1 MARKTEYEIQT
12 DISALQDAA
21 DGIFTRAAKQGR
33 TLNPEEHALRGEI
46 IEKIDELK
54 AELSL
59 YAAPRPITQPGPV
72 GQKGYAAMTK
82 SSDTF
87 RNPGEFF
94 QSVASAMTPG
104 RQVDHRLFQIQAA
117 TGLNEGVPS
126 DGGFLVNTDIGNEIL
141 QTVFSPAKIATRCRR
156 IRVSGNANGI
166 KIPGLDET
174 SRASGTRHGG
184 VLGYWLDEA
193 AQITA
198 SKPKFRQVELN
209 LKKLGALVYTSDELL
224 ADARML
230 GDYLGKVAGDEL
242 SFLLEDAIVNGSGAG
257 QPLGILN
264 SGALVSVDAESGQA
278 ADTVVAENVMK
289 MWSRM
294 LGSSRPNAVWL
305 VNQNVEP
312 QLYSMAL
319 SVGTGGAPIFLPGGG
334 MSEAPYATLYGRP
347 VIPSEHCPTLGDLGD
362 IILADFGGYL
372 LAQKGGIESAMSIH
386 VKFDYDE
393 SVFRFIMRVDGQPAL
408 SSAVTPYKG
417 SDTLSHFVA
426 LAAR

>member
-1 MARKTEYEIQT
+1 MRKTELEIKN
-12 DISALQDAA
+12 DIDALQDAA
-21 DGIFTRAAKQGR
+21 DGIFHQAAVKGR
-33 TLNPEEHALRGEI
+33 TMNTEEHALRGEI
-46 IEKIDELK
+46 LEKIDELRG
-54 AELSL
+54 ELAL
-59 YAAPRPITQPGPV
+59 HEAPKPLTMPGPRAMK
-72 GQKGYAAMTK
+72 GQNTM
-82 SSDTF
+82 SDQF
-87 RNPGEFF
+87 KNSGEFF

-117 TGLNEGVPS
+117 TGLNETTPS

-141 QTVFSPAKIATRCRR
+141 QTVFSPAKIASRCRR

-166 KIPGLDET
+166 KIPGLDES

-184 VLGYWLDEA
+184 VQGYWLDEA

-198 SKPKFRQVELN
+198 SKPKFRQVELS
-209 LKKLGALVYTSDELL
+209 LKKLAALVYTGDELL
-224 ADARML
+224 SDARML
-230 GDYLGKVAGDEL
+230 GDYLAKVAGDEL

-264 SGALVSVDAESGQA
+264 AGCLATVDAESGQA
-278 ADTVVAENVMK
+278 ADTVVAENIQK

-294 LGSSRPNAVWL
+294 LGSSRPNSVWL
-305 VNQNVEP
+305 INQNVEP

-334 MSEAPYATLYGRP
+334 MSEQPYATLYGRP
-347 VIPSEHCPTLGDLGD
+347 IIPCEHCPTLGDLGD

-393 SVFRFIMRVDGQPAL
+393 SVFRFVMRVDGQPAL
-408 SSAVTPYKG
+408 ASAVTPFKG

>member
-94 QSVASAMTPG
+94 QSVAAAMTPG
-104 RQVDHRLFQIQAA
+104 RPVDHRLFNIQAA
-117 TGLNEGVPS
+117 TGMSGGTPS
-126 DGGFLVNTDIGNEIL
+126 DGGFLVDTDLGNEIL

-184 VLGYWLDEA
+184 VQGYWLDEA

-209 LKKLGALVYTSDELL
+209 LKKVAAMVYASDELL
-224 ADARML
+224 SDARML
-230 GDYLGKVAGDEL
+230 GDYLAKVAGDEL